1 MKGIINIIITDS
13 TTGLIKTDITKTNLI
28 TEEFLLRALG
38 RNGGFITDSGFTLT
52 TIGIS
57 TRTDPPQ
64 FLDTQLEVFATGYI
78 PDGVDSPTWND
89 SINPPFIQFQNRI
102 DFVEYERTFD
112 SVGLVFR
119 NSANIIDP
127 PLDSTAIAY
136 TLLDTTCVQ
145 GAFDFI
151 DIFYR
156 IQFENE
162 GENFSDEVLYQ
173 YAQRL
178 IGKGVF
184 NVDQMHTYFGSIS
197 QASNYN
203 YLKMVG
209 SNNLIGRKGVFGQQ
223 DFTIWDSVQNIN
235 NHYKTKYQVKYDLNE
250 QVGLIIN
257 TLQHGQS
264 DASKSKNHSWSYLTG
279 KLTNSSE
286 PFQNLFGHSS
296 TATKPFFEPLT
307 TPSGTGKIITSGNPT
322 FYYPQLY
329 KYKILKT
336 GDTGTAKY
344 KFSVRNHLGF
354 EGNTYT
360 DRTLTNIYRYPIEP
374 PSSLMHG
381 YRYENNDP
389 HVWSSTQIVQYDQ
402 TGVTLLDVVSGEYTN
417 WEVDTIP
424 SLPVTQLRQVAVDPT
439 NELIYCGC
447 RSTGLWI
454 IDVANETVTQQLNSP
469 CYGVDVGRN
478 DVAYTIIAGGLYS
491 SDNWASPLSLT
502 LSNWADVYFL
512 KADPEHIDDR
522 LAIVSNGVSQRQVLW
537 WDKTNGLSSGVENN
551 TYVQPYPASLDFS
564 PEGNYCV
571 SISDSLLTYGTT
583 TRTYFN
589 SQTNSHQRTHSVY
602 GEIFLGKV
610 AFYNNYL
617 IGNDRLTDLSDLSVV
632 VSYSNWQNF
641 GFGDS
646 EETTFLIHLDGGIAL
661 TPTRMRQL
669 FTDNIFCW
677 VDYGWDGSSWT
688 SDNTAWVD
696 GGEGGR
702 LTHTAVEPL
711 INGIE
716 LKFEDVQNP
725 NWIAG
730 DYYTQS
736 INDGLL
742 KDNATTVDLRFAW
755 YSAPVVFSA
764 AASGTIPA
772 SAPYILEL
780 PAVNEPTFIRIET
793 DSPELHQFEI
803 DGQPVATVYVDG
815 EAPGINEVTIDGE
828 TGILTFNSADTGKSF
843 EAVKYAYVTLSAPS
857 GR

>member
-1 MKGIINIIITDS
+1 MKGIINIVITDS
-13 TTGLIKTDITKTNLI
+13 TTGLVKADITKTNLI
-28 TEEFLLRALG
+28 TEAFLLRVLNG
-38 RNGGFITDSGFTLT
+38 RITSSGSTFT

-64 FLDTQLEVFATGYI
+64 FLDTQLEVFATGYVPNDI
-78 PDGVDSPTWND
+78 DSPTWNN

-102 DFVEYERTFD
+102 DFVEYERIFD

-127 PLDSTAIAY
+127 PKDVTAIAY
-136 TLLDTTCVQ
+136 TLLDTSCVQ

-162 GENFSDEVLYQ
+162 GENFRDDVLYE
-173 YAQRL
+173 YAQNL
-178 IGKGVF
+178 IGKGSF
-184 NVDQMHTYFGSIS
+184 NVNEMHTYFGNINN
-197 QASNYN
+197 QVNNYD
-203 YLKMVG
+203 YLWMKS
-209 SNNLIGRKGVFGQQ
+209 SNNLVGTKGISGRP
-223 DFTIWDSVQNIN
+223 DTTDWSSIQNID
-235 NHYKTKYQVKYDLNE
+235 NHYKKKYNVQYGLDK

-264 DASKSKNHSWSYLTG
+264 DKTKSDGEPWSFLLG
-279 KLTNSSE
+279 KLQNNTE

-296 TATKPFFEPLT
+296 TATTPFFDSLAI
-307 TPSGTGKIITSGNPT
+307 PSGTGKIITYGNPEFT
-322 FYYPQLY
+322 FPDLY
-329 KYKILKT
+329 KYTILT
-336 GDTGTAKY
+336 DGDTGTAKY
-344 KFSVRNHLGF
+344 KFSVRSHLGF

-360 DRTLTNIYRYPIEP
+360 DRTLKNIYRHPNLP
-374 PSSLMHG
+374 AAPLMHG
-381 YRYENNDP
+381 YRYEDNDV
-389 HVWSSTQIVQYDQ
+389 HEWSKSQIVQYDT

-417 WEVDTIP
+417 WEIATTP

-454 IDVANETVTQQLNSP
+454 IDVANETVTQQLNNP

-478 DVAYTIIAGGLYS
+478 DVAYAIIAGGLYS
-491 SDNWASPLSLT
+491 SDDWASPLSLT
-502 LSNWADVYFL
+502 LSNWADVYFF
-512 KADPEHIDDR
+512 KADPEHTDDR
-522 LAIVSNGVSQRQVLW
+522 LAIVSNDTTTRQVLW
-537 WDKTNGLSSGVENN
+537 WDKTNGLSSGVKNN
-551 TYVQPYPASLDFS
+551 SYVQPYPASLDFS

-571 SISDSLLTYGTT
+571 SISDSLLTYGTA

-589 SQTNSHQRTHSVY
+589 SRISTHTRTHSVY
-602 GEIFLGKV
+602 GQISLGKV
-610 AFYNNYL
+610 AFYGNYL
-617 IGNDRLTDLSDLSVV
+617 IGNDRITNLSDLSIVTE
-632 VSYSNWQNF
+632 YSRFQVF
-641 GFGDS
+641 SS
-646 EETTFLIHLDGGIAL
+646 EEATFLIHLGSGIAL
-661 TPTRMRQL
+661 TPTKMRQM

-677 VDYGWDGSSWT
+677 VDYGWDGSNWT
-688 SDNTAWVD
+688 TDNTVWVD
-696 GGEGGR
+696 SGEGGR
-702 LTHTAVEPL
+702 LTHATIEPL

-736 INDGLL
+736 INNGLL
-742 KDNATTVDLRFAW
+742 KDNATTLDINFAW

-772 SAPYILEL
+772 SPPYILEL
-780 PAVNEPTFIRIET
+780 PAANELTFIRIET

-803 DGQPVATVYVDG
+803 DEQPVATIYVDG
-815 EAPGINEVTIDGE
+815 EAPGPNEVTIGGE

-843 EAVKYAYVTLSAPS
+843 EAVKYAYVKV
-857 GR
+857 